1 VGGRSVPRGE
11 AAEGAAAKTLEWYG
25 VILHRAIRGLGEDC
39 PIDQF
44 AGPELRAWILED
56 ALDVEIEFADGHGR
70 RLLPLAR

>member
-1 VGGRSVPRGE
+1 VVR
-11 AAEGAAAKTLEWYG
+11 